1 MIRILFV
8 LLVLTIASLSFFTL
22 SDLKLKSHSS
32 HQIRGVD
39 ISNQYSGELNWTAL
53 DNDKDFVILRAIR
66 AVDTCKVK
74 GLRKFTPMVDRNFSK
89 NWNSLK
95 KRGIVRGA
103 YHFFAPDVSAE
114 IQFNVFKQTVQLE
127 KGDLPPILDVENGNC
142 NMDEAFKWLSL
153 AKQHYGV
160 DPILYSEYFF
170 YKLFLKQRN
179 QHYPTWLYINENFMF
194 MPDFKEPACLFWQY
208 RQDKELSGFQESV
221 DFNMFLGDSI
231 DFSRLMIR

>member
-1 MIRILFV
+1 MKRILIITV
-8 LLVLTIASLSFFTL
+8 LLVSMSSIFFIFGNL
-22 SDLKLKSHSS
+22 AFKSDST

-53 DNDKDFVILRAIR
+53 DNDNDFVILRAIR
-66 AVDTCKVK
+66 AVDTCKVE
-74 GLRKFTPMVDRNFSK
+74 GLRKFTPIVDRNFSK

-103 YHFFAPDVSAE
+103 YHFFAPDVPAE

-142 NMDEAFKWLSL
+142 NMDEAFEWLSL

-179 QHYPTWLYINENFMF
+179 QHYPTWLYINGNFMF

-208 RQDKELSGFQESV
+208 RQDEELSGFQESV
-221 DFNMFLGDSI
+221 DFNMFLGDSS
-231 DFSRLMIR
+231 DFSRLLIR